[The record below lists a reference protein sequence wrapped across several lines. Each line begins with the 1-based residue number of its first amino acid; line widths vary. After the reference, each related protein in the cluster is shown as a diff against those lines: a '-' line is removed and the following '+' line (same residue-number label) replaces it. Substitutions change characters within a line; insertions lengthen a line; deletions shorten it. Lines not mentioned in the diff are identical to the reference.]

1 MTAHLILIGGPAG
14 AGKSALAWAWCR
26 TRERSVQIELD
37 QVRASIVGGY
47 LDPQVPTPEQGRQY
61 KDAVRASC
69 ALARSYLADGYDVTI
84 DDTLD
89 DTLYVEAYE
98 NIWRPALGETATTV
112 LILLPD
118 LSTTLR
124 RAADRVK
131 DVSDSVVVSQHHATS
146 RWPSSLRLDTTG
158 QTVEQS
164 LAAAVRRGLLPG

>member
-1 MTAHLILIGGPAG
+1 
-14 AGKSALAWAWCR
+14 
-26 TRERSVQIELD
+26 VQIELD

-61 KDAVRASC
+61 EDAVRACC

-84 DDTLD
+84 DDA
-89 DTLYVEAYE
+89 LYIETYE
-98 NIWRPALGETATTV
+98 SIWRPALGETAATV

-124 RAADRVK
+124 RAAGRVK
-131 DVSDSVVVSQHHATS
+131 DVSDSVVVSQHHAMS
-146 RWPSSLRLDTTG
+146 RWPSAQRLDTTG